1 MRLHIESVQR
11 HQRLPLA
18 VLRVA
23 SALRRPVTARGIDYK
38 GIMREVEVA
47 LCRKALEAA
56 HWNVCRA
63 ADILGVQRDLLR
75 YRMKKHN
82 IVPPIEMHAGR
93 PADS

>member
-1 MRLHIESVQR
+1 MRLQIERVTPP
-11 HQRLPLA
+11 QRLPLA

-38 GIMREVEVA
+38 GITREVEVA

-56 HWNVCRA
+56 HWNICRA
-63 ADILGVQRDLLR
+63 ADILGVRRDLLR
-75 YRMKKHN
+75 YRMKKYN
-82 IVPPIEMHAGR
+82 IVPPIEIHAGR